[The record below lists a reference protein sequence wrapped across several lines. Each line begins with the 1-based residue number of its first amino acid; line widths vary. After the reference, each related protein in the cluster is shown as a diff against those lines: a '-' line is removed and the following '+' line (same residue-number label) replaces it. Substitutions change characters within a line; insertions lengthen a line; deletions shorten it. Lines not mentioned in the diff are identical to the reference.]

1 MRMDSKGGFTFV
13 EMVIVIFIAAVI
25 STLAVSTY
33 GKYKQKVDLR
43 SSARAISA
51 DCAFLKQ
58 RAMADC
64 VHYKI
69 VLDIENNRYK
79 ILKGGVKGMAS
90 EYNEE
95 NAIVKNLNSEG
106 RHVVFSTDH
115 PLNYPNAQIVF
126 QPRGTVSAGSLVLEN
141 GDGLHAKITS
151 NLTGRVYVSFD
162 AY

>member
-1 MRMDSKGGFTFV
+1 MDSKRGFTLV
-13 EMVIVIFIAAVI
+13 EMVIVIFIATII

-33 GKYKQKVDLR
+33 SKYKHKVDLR
-43 SSARAISA
+43 NSARAMSA
-51 DCAFLKQ
+51 DCVSLKQ

-69 VLDIENNRYK
+69 VLDAENNRYR
-79 ILKGGVKGMAS
+79 ILKGGVKGLAS
-90 EYNEE
+90 EYDEE

-106 RHVVFSTDH
+106 RNIIFSADH

-141 GDGLHAKITS
+141 GDGLHVKITS

-162 AY
+162 AH

>member
-1 MRMDSKGGFTFV
+1 MDSQRSFTFI
-13 EMVIVIFIAAVI
+13 EMVIVIFIAAII

-43 SSARAISA
+43 NSARAISA
-51 DCAFLKQ
+51 DCVFLKQ
-58 RAMADC
+58 KAMADC

-69 VLDIENNRYK
+69 VLDIENNSYK

-90 EYNEE
+90 EYDEE
-95 NAIVKNLNSEG
+95 SAIVKNLNSEG
-106 RHVVFSTDH
+106 RAVVFSADH
-115 PLNYPNAQIVF
+115 PMNYPNAQIVF